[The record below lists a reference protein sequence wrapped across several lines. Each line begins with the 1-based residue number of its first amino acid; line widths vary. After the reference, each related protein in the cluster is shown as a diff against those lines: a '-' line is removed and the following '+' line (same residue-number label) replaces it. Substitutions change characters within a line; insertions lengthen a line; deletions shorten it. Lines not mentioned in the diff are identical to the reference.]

1 MPSSRKNQKIILIT
15 AIFGFLLISPF
26 MLVFRIP
33 TKLLGIPLSF
43 LLLFGAWAGFIF
55 TLRKLINHSKQP
67 KV

>member
-1 MPSSRKNQKIILIT
+1 
-15 AIFGFLLISPF
+15 

-55 TLRKLINHSKQP
+55 ILRKLVNHSKQP